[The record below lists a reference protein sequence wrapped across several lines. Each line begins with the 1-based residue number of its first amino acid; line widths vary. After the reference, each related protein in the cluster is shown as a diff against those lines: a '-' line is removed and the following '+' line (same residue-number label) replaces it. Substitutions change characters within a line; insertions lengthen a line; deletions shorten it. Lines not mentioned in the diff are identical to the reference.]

1 MPASVVLSDKAEGV
15 PFSQAFVIVTVA
27 PGGPANAA
35 DRARFAQDLINS
47 GPVRDLA
54 ITSGETMRVKGM
66 PGNVDTLL
74 QMPWSA
80 AVTGL
85 GFALLTACVAGFF
98 PALRVKRLNV
108 VDALA
113 GR

>member
-1 MPASVVLSDKAEGV
+1 VRERIPEFAVLKTIGFPDSGVLSLVMAEAVTLCVLAGV
-15 PFSQAFVIVTVA
+15 AGLTLMKFVV
-27 PGGPANAA
+27 P
-35 DRARFAQDLINS
+35 L
-47 GPVRDLA
+47 L
-54 ITSGETMRVKGM
+54 VKGM